1 MVSFPTIQFLQ
12 QCRYVHH
19 VGAPALDVRHS
30 AVLATVPQIEHRQSC
45 DPAGIRDAL
54 EWCIGVCLQS
64 FFHGQF
70 SFLIST
76 PLFFPTNI
84 VAVLLLGIY
93 LPSVSPSRAESSVE
107 PCFLRKSRCFSV
119 LPLPDSCQACMGTG
133 HNQDTNSPVLPTL
146 DHSSNQG
153 I

>member
-1 MVSFPTIQFLQ
+1 IQFLQ

-45 DPAGIRDAL
+45 DPAGIWDSLQR
-54 EWCIGVCLQS
+54 GVGISRKS

-107 PCFLRKSRCFSV
+107 PCFFAKEPLFFSPALAGF
-119 LPLPDSCQACMGTG
+119 LPSLYGYRPQSG
-133 HNQDTNSPVLPTL
+133 
-146 DHSSNQG
+146 
-153 I
+153 